1 MGYIILGI
9 IAIAIAIGILKLIF
23 SLICAILSFMWDHK
37 GASITVIVII
47 ALVAYYNIANHPFEF
62 LPVWG
67 NNIKAFF
74 WGITY
79 QHTVFDAIWVYALL
93 FCIAWVISEIML
105 LLFSKEI
112 LRIITCSVISIS
124 FIVASCLIDIQSMLF
139 VLAIETFISVTI
151 LWSFRLKSM
160 AKIGLVK
167 DVSESFVKIES
178 PNLQV
183 GIMGWFAAL
192 NIMKYVNQFF
202 DTAIPSYVP
211 IIIFNLILIGVQT
224 RCYIHLF
231 KGYRYIYKFTQNN
244 VFFCY
249 DDYGNADELKY
260 LIDAQ
265 EYSSSVTDILESKK
279 KIYLMPFGKRYYMN
293 NQLRHQ
299 LEKCIKANFASNEIE
314 KTVNADFRNFGFEK
328 VYKTIF
334 SWVKGYEIDF
344 TESEEA
350 KNRRN
355 TEIGIG
361 ATEFVLMRYP
371 IENHPLLKESLEVRA
386 DYITALNG
394 IVCRG
399 NIDRLKWDAKVEE
412 FCKVFEIDS
421 LSENIENA
429 IQRFSD
435 VIRRKESVFRTVKSD
450 YSYVLL
456 MEAIYFQNLLTVED
470 ISYKEIE
477 SIFERLKIKR
487 VHRDFI
493 YQYIKSMFIDGD
505 IHKAE
510 ILLQSKVKMDVR
522 RVLEYVHHNIMWNE
536 RYVVLNQYN
545 VAVCATMSAGKST
558 FINSMLGTDFIPA
571 KNEAC
576 TAKITTIRDND
587 NLDKII
593 GCYTRTDNSKVYSN
607 VIDGALLSEWNE
619 DTQVC
624 ETILEGDL
632 EEISCQNGV
641 LVMHDTPGTNNSG
654 DDSHHDKTIDFLK
667 QNNLDLVIYLINAEY
682 ISTNDTEILLKE
694 IQEIEKNKNTKIVF
708 GLNKIDCFD
717 EEGDESLDNA
727 MKGLYEQLQSYGFE
741 SPMIF
746 PFSANAAR
754 LFKLVV
760 KDKELTK
767 REQRDFGNLMERFT
781 TFDASD
787 HIIGAVSSGSS
798 EAYPKLK
805 KDKKIVIKDV
815 EYSYNN
821 IIDALNHTGILNI
834 ENWMAEEMN
843 RRNQ

>member
-9 IAIAIAIGILKLIF
+9 IAIAIVIGIMKFIF
-23 SLICAILSFMWDHK
+23 ALLFAIVSFMWEHK

-47 ALVAYYNIANHPFEF
+47 ALVAYYNIASHPFEF

-67 NNIKAFF
+67 NNIKSFF

-79 QHTVFDAIWVYALL
+79 QRTVFDTIWVYALQ
-93 FCIAWVISEIML
+93 FGIAWGISKIVLM
-105 LLFSKEI
+105 LFSKETS
-112 LRIITCSVISIS
+112 RIITCSVISIL
-124 FIVASCLIDIQSMLF
+124 FIVASCFINIHSMLF
-139 VLAIETFISVTI
+139 FLAIESFISITI
-151 LWSFRLKSM
+151 LWSFKSRAM

-167 DVSESFVKIES
+167 DVSESFVKLEL

-183 GIMGWFAAL
+183 GVMGMFATL
-192 NIMKYVNQFF
+192 NVVKYVNRFF
-202 DTAIPSYVP
+202 DTAIPSYIP
-211 IIIFNLILIGVQT
+211 IVIFNLFLIGVQMK
-224 RCYIHLF
+224 CYVHLF
-231 KGYRYIYKFTQNN
+231 KGYKYIYKFAQNN
-244 VFFCY
+244 GFFCY

-260 LIDAQ
+260 LMDPQ
-265 EYSSSVTDILESKK
+265 EYSSSVTDILELKK
-279 KIYLMPFGKRYYMN
+279 KIHLMPFGKRCYMN
-293 NQLRHQ
+293 NQLRRQ
-299 LEKCIKANFASNEIE
+299 LEKSIKVNIASKEIE

-328 VYKTIF
+328 VYKTVF

-350 KNRRN
+350 KSRRN

-394 IVCRG
+394 IVYRG
-399 NIDRLKWDAKVEE
+399 NIDILKWGAKVEE
-412 FCKVFEIDS
+412 FCKVFEIES
-421 LSENIENA
+421 LSKNIENA

-435 VIRRKESVFRTVKSD
+435 IIRRKESIFKTVKSD

-470 ISYKEIE
+470 ISYREIE
-477 SIFERLKIKR
+477 GIFERLKIKR
-487 VHRDFI
+487 AHRDFI
-493 YQYIKSMFIDGD
+493 YQYVKAMFIEGD
-505 IHKAE
+505 IHQAE

-593 GCYTRTDNSKVYSN
+593 GCYTRADNSKVYSN
-607 VIDGALLSEWNE
+607 IIDGALLSEWNE
-619 DTQVC
+619 DIQVC
-624 ETILEGDL
+624 ETILEGNL
-632 EEISCQNGV
+632 EKISCQDGV
-641 LVMHDTPGTNNSG
+641 LVIHDTPGTNNSG
-654 DDSHHDKTIDFLK
+654 DYSHHDKTIEFLK
-667 QNNLDLVIYLINAEY
+667 QNDMDLVIYLINAEY

-741 SPMIF
+741 DPMIF

-760 KDKELTK
+760 KGKELTK
-767 REQRDFGNLMERFT
+767 REQRDFCNLMERFT

-787 HIIGAVSSGSS
+787 HIIGAISSGSS
-798 EAYPKLK
+798 EVYPKLK

-821 IIDALNHTGILNI
+821 IIEALNHTGILNI

-843 RRNQ
+843 RK